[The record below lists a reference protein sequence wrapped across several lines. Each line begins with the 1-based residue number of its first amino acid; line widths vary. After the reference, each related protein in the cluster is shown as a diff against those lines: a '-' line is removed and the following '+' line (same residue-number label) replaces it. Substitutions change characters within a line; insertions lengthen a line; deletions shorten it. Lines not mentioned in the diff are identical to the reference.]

1 MVPFKIASTMRDS
14 RLNTAPVWL
23 CWSLSATALRVSC
36 FCVDTKNVFEHIVK
50 NINQT
55 HVFTGSIKSW
65 IGRNWYMIDSH
76 VVCMLKKLLLWRMA
90 FQWNHSMQCNELQIR
105 KGLMLTNKK
114 WWWAVFGGFLHL
126 NLRFSGHSCFY
137 RTDPIGGSGGKLLT
151 VKVVPTKESRLPTPI
166 KCWCQLNENI
176 QKFHQNWSQVLSW
189 SHVPLPD
196 RNTRLFAYVPFLQIV
211 IVQS

>member
-1 MVPFKIASTMRDS
+1 MRDS

-23 CWSLSATALRVSC
+23 CWSLSASALCGSVAFVS
-36 FCVDTKNVFEHIVK
+36 TQKNVFEHGVK
-50 NINQT
+50 STNQT

-65 IGRNWYMIDSH
+65 IGRDWYMIDSQ
-76 VVCMLKKLLLWRMA
+76 VVCMLKKTFIMKDGI
-90 FQWNHSMQCNELQIR
+90 SMKPFNQRLSNELQIR

-196 RNTRLFAYVPFLQIV
+196 RNTRLFA
-211 IVQS
+211 